1 MQISIFSENWTRWRQ
16 PVSTR
21 EHGLF
26 SRGRLAEVREEK
38 VNSSPGDEKKI
49 RFEKVFLSYRLT
61 TAKGYGKDASWDQ
74 CAVQWVRRKDKF
86 PQEIN

>member
-1 MQISIFSENWTRWRQ
+1 M
-16 PVSTR
+16 STR

-26 SRGRLAEVREEK
+26 SRGRLAALGER